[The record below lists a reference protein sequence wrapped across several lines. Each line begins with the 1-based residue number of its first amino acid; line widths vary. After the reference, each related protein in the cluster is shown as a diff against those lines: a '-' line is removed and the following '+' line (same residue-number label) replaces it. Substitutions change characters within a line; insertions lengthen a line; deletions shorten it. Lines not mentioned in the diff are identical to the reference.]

1 MTIRDLSLP
10 QDEYCAGC
18 FFFETGGCNVILGDD
33 EDVCFDRLEL
43 TPEMMAEDELAEDDP
58 GLLLTNDG
66 RN

>member
-10 QDEYCAGC
+10 QDEYCQGC
-18 FFFETGGCNVILGDD
+18 FFFEVGACNVTLGPD
-33 EDVCFDRLEL
+33 EGVCFDRLDM
-43 TPEMMAEDELAEDDP
+43 TPDMMDDDDP